1 MEQIKI
7 TLKGDVREFPKG
19 STVADVAKA
28 IGAGLYK
35 AACAGRWKGETVDLR
50 TPLEEDGEPVKT
62 ELQCGGAAEGGGGVS
77 VRPGQQHSHR
87 GKVQAAVRKSCV
99 GVGQGIP
106 SSLGNSPLRQEV

>member
-1 MEQIKI
+1 MPGRTAADVGGSMASRGGTLLDALLDQPVP
-7 TLKGDVREFPKG
+7 LKGRM
-19 STVADVAKA
+19 
-28 IGAGLYK
+28 
-35 AACAGRWKGETVDLR
+35 
-50 TPLEEDGEPVKT
+50 PLEEDGEPVKT

-106 SSLGNSPLRQEV
+106 SSLGNSPMRQEV